1 MIYSN
6 VQIKCMHA
14 LFLKTLGILFSS
26 TVYIAH
32 LTIDILKEALYER
45 SIALHS
51 VLIVR
56 KFETKMQDHVPHRD
70 LKHTETDR

>member
-1 MIYSN
+1 
-6 VQIKCMHA
+6 MHA

-32 LTIDILKEALYER
+32 LTIDILKEALYEC
-45 SIALHS
+45 SIALYIACS
-51 VLIVR
+51 YIVR